1 MRHFAIA
8 HVFIG
13 FDYSAIWYHFLC
25 ICYMAKLMPTFHKI
39 AATKKTPLNCT
50 DLFKCGQYH
59 VHPNRVR
66 CKAKKKNTCRTHVAC
81 GQSNEFLKQIEEDS
95 REVKLEQ
102 VFSPH
107 LLAALST
114 TAPSTIWVSP
124 IGCGPIAHSLA
135 LKRMM
140 RSYH

>member
-66 CKAKKKNTCRTHVAC
+66 CKAKKKKKKHVQNAC
-81 GQSNEFLKQIEEDS
+81 SVRAKQ
-95 REVKLEQ
+95 R
-102 VFSPH
+102 VFK
-107 LLAALST
+107 AD
-114 TAPSTIWVSP
+114 
-124 IGCGPIAHSLA
+124 
-135 LKRMM
+135 
-140 RSYH
+140 